1 MYYREHPAEFPN
13 FRDVPKTGVIYVM
26 AEANRLGFHYGN
38 DQWSN
43 LGQGAPET
51 GPIEQGPD
59 RMKIIPV
66 SVASHEYGPVGGIPE
81 LRDAVAALYN
91 ARYRKGMSSQYSAEN
106 VAISAG
112 GRAGL
117 TRIAAAL
124 SSVNLG
130 HFLPDYTAYEE
141 LLDLFRDFV
150 PIPILLKPDD
160 GFRFRPGLL
169 RDEIVGMGLG
179 AVLMSNPCNPTGQV
193 LHGDVLADWVDT
205 ARELQS
211 MLIFDEFY
219 SHYLYD
225 EAAEGRLSLSACASV
240 TNVNRDPVV
249 VVDGLTKN
257 WRYPGMRLSWTV
269 GPKRVIE
276 HIISAGSFLDGG
288 APHAIQQAAI
298 PLLDPSFADSEASSI
313 QTHFAKKREIILER
327 LEKMN
332 MAPKSKPQG
341 SFYCF
346 ADLSNLPEPL
356 QNSMSFFQ
364 EALKRKVIC
373 VPGIFFDVNPGKRRS
388 HIPSRL
394 ESYVR
399 LSYGPPVEEVVRGL
413 DRIEAMVNSYI

>member
-1 MYYREHPAEFPN
+1 MYYREHPPEFPN

-26 AEANRLGFHYGN
+26 SEANKQGFHYGN
-38 DQWSN
+38 EKWSN

-51 GPIEQGPD
+51 GEIEGGPG
-59 RMKIIPV
+59 RMDTIPV
-66 SVASHEYGPVGGIPE
+66 SISSHEYGPVGGVPD

-91 ARYRKGMSSQYSAEN
+91 ARYRKGMSSQYTAEN
-106 VAISAG
+106 VAICAG
-112 GRAGL
+112 GRVGL

-150 PIPILLKPDD
+150 PIPILLNPQD

-179 AVLMSNPCNPTGQV
+179 AVLMSNPCNPTGQA
-193 LHGDVLADWVDT
+193 LHGDVLAEWVET

-225 EAAEGRLSLSACASV
+225 EVAEQNLSLSACAYV
-240 TNVNRDPVV
+240 ENVNRDPVV

-288 APHAIQQAAI
+288 APHAIQNAAI
-298 PLLDPSFADSEASSI
+298 PLLDPDFANKEARSI
-313 QTHFAKKREIILER
+313 QVHFAKKREIMLER
-327 LEKMN
+327 LSKMN
-332 MAPKSKPQG
+332 MAPKSQPQG

-346 ADLSNLPEPL
+346 ADLSALPAPL
-356 QNSMSFFQ
+356 QNSMSFFE
-364 EALKRKVIC
+364 EALKRRVIC

-394 ESYVR
+394 DSFVR
-399 LSYGPPVEEVVRGL
+399 LSYGPPLEEVARGL
-413 DRIEAMVNSYI
+413 DRMEAMVNSYI